1 MNFNK
6 RKQALLAGLSVF
18 ATNTFAA
25 VPADVTTSL
34 TTAKTDGVTV
44 AGVVLGVIVAIA
56 AFKYIRR
63 AL

>member
-1 MNFNK
+1 MKSLYMYILCLISAFFA
-6 RKQALLAGLSVF
+6 QLAS
-18 ATNTFAA
+18 AA
-25 VPADVTTSL
+25 VPAGVTTAL
-34 TTAKTDGVTV
+34 TTAETDGVTI

>member
-1 MNFNK
+1 MKNYLKFI
-6 RKQALLAGLSVF
+6 AGASLVAPVVS
-18 ATNTFAA
+18 FAA
-25 VPADVTTSL
+25 VPAGVTTAL
-34 TTAKTDGVTV
+34 ETASTDGVTI

>member
-1 MNFNK
+1 MKTLNK
-6 RKQALLAGLSVF
+6 IALVAALSSIAGMAS
-18 ATNTFAA
+18 AA
-25 VPADVTTSL
+25 VPAGVTTALS
-34 TTAKTDGVTV
+34 AAETDGVTI